1 MTLPSVSSAGTGLPR
16 ERLESPLARAERLAS
31 ARALAERFDTT
42 TEDVAIGEHRFRL
55 QRVTDLE
62 RLVDAIDVLDEDER
76 IPYWAELWPASVA
89 LARVVLRDPARVRGL
104 RAIELGCGLGLAG
117 LAAAA
122 AGARVLATDYDP
134 DAVAFAR
141 LNALANGP
149 LPISHAVMDWRR
161 PIASRAFSLV
171 LGADV
176 LYEGRFLVPVHRAL
190 DALLTP
196 GGSALLAEPGREVAR
211 PFFEMLRRARW
222 SVRREAVEKVANGDA
237 PPAVVTVWRLRRPRP
252 GAA

>member
-1 MTLPSVSSAGTGLPR
+1 MT
-16 ERLESPLARAERLAS
+16 LAS
-31 ARALAERFDTT
+31 AAPSQERFEPERSLRERFDMTT
-42 TEDVAIGEHRFRL
+42 DEVDVADRRFRVH
-55 QRVTDLE
+55 RVLDLE
-62 RLVDAIDVLDEDER
+62 KLVDEIDVLDEDER
-76 IPYWAELWPASVA
+76 IPYWAELWPSSLA
-89 LARVVLRDPARVRGL
+89 LARVVLREPWRVRGL
-104 RAIELGCGLGLAG
+104 RTIELGCGLGLAG

-149 LPISHAVMDWRR
+149 LPIEHALMDWRT
-161 PIASRAFSLV
+161 PIADRAFSLV

-176 LYEGRFLVPVHRAL
+176 LYEGRFLVPLRRAL

-211 PFFEMLRRARW
+211 PFFEMLRRDRW
-222 SVRREAVEKVANGDA
+222 SVKREAVEKVANGA
-237 PPAVVTVWRLRRPRP
+237 AQPGVVTVWRLRRPRTREL
-252 GAA
+252 